1 MLPLEFDLT
10 FIFNSLSKQKTIGRQ
25 SNKLQRKTEKK
36 IQNAITSA
44 QEVDNKLEKMKQ
56 TEAKKLKETRTKIEN
71 KVKAVR
77 NEIRNSKLEFF
88 CTIFLNYIYKVLHV
102 NSLFE
107 TLTKILEVDLHVHVE
122 CKVEIHKELQTL

>member
-1 MLPLEFDLT
+1 MLPLEFDH
-10 FIFNSLSKQKTIGRQ
+10 IFNSLSKQKTIGRQ

-44 QEVDNKLEKMKQ
+44 QEVDKKLEKMKQ

-77 NEIRNSKLEFF
+77 NEIRNSNFF
-88 CTIFLNYIYKVLHV
+88 VQSFLITYIKYYM
-102 NSLFE
+102 
-107 TLTKILEVDLHVHVE
+107 
-122 CKVEIHKELQTL
+122 

>member
-1 MLPLEFDLT
+1 MLPLEFDHT

-44 QEVDNKLEKMKQ
+44 QEVDKKLGKMKQ

-77 NEIRNSKLEFF
+77 NEIRN
-88 CTIFLNYIYKVLHV
+88 
-102 NSLFE
+102 
-107 TLTKILEVDLHVHVE
+107 
-122 CKVEIHKELQTL
+122 

>member
-1 MLPLEFDLT
+1 
-10 FIFNSLSKQKTIGRQ
+10 
-25 SNKLQRKTEKK
+25 
-36 IQNAITSA
+36 
-44 QEVDNKLEKMKQ
+44 MK
-56 TEAKKLKETRTKIEN
+56 
-71 KVKAVR
+71 
-77 NEIRNSKLEFF
+77 RNSKLEFF

>member
-44 QEVDNKLEKMKQ
+44 QEVDKKLEKMKQ
-56 TEAKKLKETRTKIEN
+56 TEAKKLKETRMKIEN

-77 NEIRNSKLEFF
+77 NEIRN
-88 CTIFLNYIYKVLHV
+88 
-102 NSLFE
+102 
-107 TLTKILEVDLHVHVE
+107 
-122 CKVEIHKELQTL
+122 